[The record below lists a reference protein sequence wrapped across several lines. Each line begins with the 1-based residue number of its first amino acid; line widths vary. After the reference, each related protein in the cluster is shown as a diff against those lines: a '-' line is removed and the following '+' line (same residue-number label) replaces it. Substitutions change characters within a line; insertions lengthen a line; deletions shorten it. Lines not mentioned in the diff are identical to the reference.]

1 MCIVTVSGPRNIHI
15 GLVARPF
22 PFVPFLSIGFFFSHS
37 SPFPITFLFSRL
49 FRLIQISAE
58 QPDLWTRGDLVAR
71 TFIAKMEIFLSL
83 SGRGNLESALDLD
96 HQFFRSSE
104 QTADMETIKR

>member
-1 MCIVTVSGPRNIHI
+1 MIYS
-15 GLVARPF
+15 
-22 PFVPFLSIGFFFSHS
+22 FFKRFIFTLTFDLGSKVEHYELYHCLLTTH

-71 TFIAKMEIFLSL
+71 TFIACV
-83 SGRGNLESALDLD
+83 
-96 HQFFRSSE
+96 
-104 QTADMETIKR
+104 KRLTRL

>member
-1 MCIVTVSGPRNIHI
+1 MSLGGPRNIHI

-71 TFIAKMEIFLSL
+71 TFIACV
-83 SGRGNLESALDLD
+83 
-96 HQFFRSSE
+96 
-104 QTADMETIKR
+104 KRLTRL

>member
-1 MCIVTVSGPRNIHI
+1 MLLLISVLKGLSR
-15 GLVARPF
+15 LVARPF

-71 TFIAKMEIFLSL
+71 TFIACV
-83 SGRGNLESALDLD
+83 
-96 HQFFRSSE
+96 
-104 QTADMETIKR
+104 KRLTRL